1 MKRQGATLRRVVHFF
16 CQTLFETIL
25 FVCWMKLGRARG
37 SLLPQAVGQAG
48 RAAGGTI
55 RSSQLSQRTTARD
68 KNHHVTIIASVTT
81 WNEDTTWELVAM
93 NCNDNPYT

>member
-37 SLLPQAVGQAG
+37 SLLPQAVGAG
-48 RAAGGTI
+48 WSG
-55 RSSQLSQRTTARD
+55 QLSQKTAA
-68 KNHHVTIIASVTT
+68 HHKHYDATNINTNII
-81 WNEDTTWELVAM
+81 NLLL
-93 NCNDNPYT
+93 